1 MNRFHFSDPDMRN
14 LRMFIAI
21 VEYGGPLAAATE
33 LNLSL
38 PMLSRALAGLETRF
52 GVRLCNRGRA
62 GFQITPQGQEV
73 YAAAMRLIA
82 NVGEFEHSIY
92 DVARAVRGKIRIG
105 IIDNMLSNSSAS
117 VHRSIG
123 RFIRR
128 YPDIFVELSTLQKP
142 TIESSVREGSIDIG
156 ITGDPAFFKSL
167 QYEQFSAEQHY
178 LYVAPDCAAAR
189 QLGSGATLADVP
201 YVRRRYKAPAFEEFE
216 KRHGLRATATAGSLE
231 TAAILVA
238 AGAGLGIL
246 PSHYVNSMPHIGLKV
261 VPLPDTPVSTVL
273 FLVHR
278 NDAIE
283 SPIMSE
289 FISFVVAS
297 EQSRHGRKL
306 A

>member
-21 VEYGGPLAAATE
+21 IEYGGPLAAANE
-33 LNLSL
+33 LNVSL
-38 PMLSRALAGLETRF
+38 PMLSRSLAALETRF

-62 GFQITPQGQEV
+62 GFQITPQGREV

-82 NVGEFEHSIY
+82 NIGEFEHSIY

-117 VHRSIG
+117 IHRSIS

-128 YPDIFVELSTLQKP
+128 YPDIFFELSTLQKP

-156 ITGDPAFFKSL
+156 ITGDPVFFKSL
-167 QYEQFSAEQHY
+167 QYVPFSVEQHY
-178 LYVAPDCAAAR
+178 LYVASDSLAA
-189 QLGSGATLADVP
+189 QHLGSGTMLADIP

-246 PSHYVNSMPHIGLKV
+246 PSHYVNSMPHIGVGV
-261 VPLPDTPVSTVL
+261 VPLPDTPVTTVL
-273 FLVHR
+273 YAVYR
-278 NDAIE
+278 NEAND
-283 SPIMSE
+283 SPIMSA
-289 FISFVVAS
+289 FINSVAP
-297 EQSRHGRKL
+297 QP
-306 A
+306 